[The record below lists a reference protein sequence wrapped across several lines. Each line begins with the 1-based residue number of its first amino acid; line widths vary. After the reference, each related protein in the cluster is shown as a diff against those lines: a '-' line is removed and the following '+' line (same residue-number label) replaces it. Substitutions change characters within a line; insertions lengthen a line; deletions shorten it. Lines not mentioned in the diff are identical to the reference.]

1 MLPFAVAAGSVPGR
15 NHLMAG
21 RNNQDAFLVRRSEN
35 SNRLV
40 AVVCDGCTS
49 GAESG
54 VGAVLGSRI
63 IVESL
68 LRTESLPIESAL
80 ETARQ
85 DAEAQF
91 RILAHATG
99 ARLSVAVNELFLF
112 TVVGFVVTSGRTWV
126 FSIGDGAYA
135 VNGELTQLG
144 PFAGNEPPYL
154 AYALVPSALK
164 QDASHLL
171 HFQINATLPTNELQS
186 LLIGTDGT
194 LDLVAA
200 QDRAIPGTDER
211 VGPLSQFWTD
221 GRYFRNPDMVR
232 RQLTRINRDVVRP
245 DWRPHSL
252 QRFRGLLPDD
262 TTLVA
267 LRRND
272 GDA

>member
-1 MLPFAVAAGSVPGR
+1 MLPFAIAAGSVTGR
-15 NHLMAG
+15 NHSLAG
-21 RNNQDAFLVRRSEN
+21 RNNQDAFLVRRSEDGDL
-35 SNRLV
+35 LV
-40 AVVCDGCTS
+40 GVVCDGCTS
-49 GAESG
+49 GKESG

-68 LRTESLPIESAL
+68 LRIKNLPIESML

-85 DAEAQF
+85 DVEAQF
-91 RILAHATG
+91 RILARATG
-99 ARLSVAVNELFLF
+99 GTLSAAVNELFLF
-112 TVVGFVVTSGRTWV
+112 TVVGCIVTPDWTWV
-126 FSIGDGAYA
+126 FSIGDGVYA
-135 VNGELTQLG
+135 VNGDLKQIG
-144 PFAGNEPPYL
+144 PFAGNAPPYL

-164 QDASHLL
+164 QDAPWQLR
-171 HFQINATLPTNELQS
+171 FTVDANLPTNELQS

-200 QDRAIPGTDER
+200 QDRAVPGTDEP

-221 GRYFRNPDMVR
+221 ERFFRNPDMVR
-232 RQLTRINRDVVRP
+232 RQLTRINRDVVKP

-262 TTLVA
+262 TTLVV